1 MIISNVI
8 ACLILTCHMV
18 QGAKSEAVE
27 ETAVEAQWTVSDG
40 NSSQPCIL
48 FTGNLSVIFVHEGE
62 DVETMS
68 EDVRRLHWRIN
79 VPESAHARGHCA
91 DQQAEL
97 SLHWSKDGDKNLIN
111 LVISKKERLAD
122 LSGVFARLHHRTK

>member
-1 MIISNVI
+1 M
-8 ACLILTCHMV
+8 LTYNMV
-18 QGAKSEAVE
+18 QGALSEAVE
-27 ETAVEAQWTVSDG
+27 DTALEAQWTISDG
-40 NSSQPCIL
+40 NFSQPCIL

-79 VPESAHARGHCA
+79 VPQGAHARGHCA

-97 SLHWSKDGDKNLIN
+97 SLHWSEGGEKNLVN

-122 LSGVFARLHHRTK
+122 FSGVFARLHHRTK